1 MINDLAF
8 LYLDLPKFNT
18 TESLIKRLEK
28 IVDENS
34 FDDKFRNCR
43 HIPIYV
49 TDGNKIENTGIKRW
63 SKESEQLPEIR
74 TYIEKYVQPWAGN
87 LGRIVV
93 ICTLPGET
101 NPTHI
106 DCSRKNFANNTLEHK
121 FRVVIR
127 GQTDNL
133 YFNGQ
138 DENYHI
144 NENLLQ
150 QPFMMSGYWPHTMV
164 NNDKTM
170 KFTLAMGSPWDVDKD
185 NLQYD
190 KLILKSLAKYKSSY
204 IGKSQMTMP
213 TNIDEYFSDRLSKL
227 V

>member
-18 TESLIKRLEK
+18 TPDLIERLEK
-28 IVDENS
+28 IVDQNS

-49 TDGNKIENTGIKRW
+49 SGGDTLQNKGGLQW
-63 SKESEQLPEIR
+63 SKESEQLPEIVE
-74 TYIEKYVQPWAGN
+74 YIKKNIQPWAPD
-87 LGRIVV
+87 LGRIV
-93 ICTLPGET
+93 IISTLPGEK

-121 FRVVIR
+121 FRVVLR

-138 DENYHI
+138 DETYHI
-144 NENLLQ
+144 KENLLQ
-150 QPFMMSGYWPHTMV
+150 QPFIMSGAWPHTMV
-164 NNDKTM
+164 NLDKTI

-190 KLILKSLAKYKSSY
+190 KLLLRSLANYKSSY
-204 IGKSQMTMP
+204 IGKSMMKMP
-213 TNIDEYFSDRLSKL
+213 SDIDNYFSK
-227 V
+227 

>member
-18 TESLIKRLEK
+18 TPDLIERLER
-28 IVDENS
+28 IVDEHS

-49 TDGNKIENTGIKRW
+49 SGGDTLMNETTPKW
-63 SKESEQLPEIR
+63 SPESDQLPEIR
-74 TYIEKYVQPWAGN
+74 EYIEKNIQPWAGD

-93 ICTLPGET
+93 ICTLPGEK

-106 DCSRKNFANNTLEHK
+106 DCSRRNFNNNALEHK
-121 FRVVIR
+121 FRVVLR

-164 NNDKTM
+164 NDDKTI